1 MDPVTS
7 KQPHVQSKRVRFFMN
22 SYIFLVG
29 WKVIYISDYFRCIE
43 STVNNGCEDTS
54 NRQRKEDLRS

>member
-1 MDPVTS
+1 MIMDPVTS
-7 KQPHVQSKRVRFFMN
+7 KQPHVQSKRGVFMN

-29 WKVIYISDYFRCIE
+29 WKVIYISI
-43 STVNNGCEDTS
+43 VNNGCEDTS

>member
-1 MDPVTS
+1 MDSVTS
-7 KQPHVQSKRVRFFMN
+7 KQPHVQSKRGVFMN

-29 WKVIYISDYFRCIE
+29 WKVIYISDYCRFIE